1 MPCLS
6 CEPPIELLAA
16 AVARRRRR
24 LVAARRLPRGTGEA
38 DMEVVVVPPPRPDL
52 SQPAAVRTRL
62 MAQLPLDRRVNKNAR
77 HLRLARECFEQ
88 ATVLRGPRL
97 VDLISVGSG
106 DIGRR
111 HVLALAD
118 AEPSARHWGEPDVG
132 VEADL
137 MRAVPGQHR
146 PAARLGD
153 VADEET
159 GPIGSRRQL
168 WCDTLQECDQ
178 RRVTPGAVA

>member
-1 MPCLS
+1 MPRLS

-16 AVARRRRR
+16 AVARLRGR

-52 SQPAAVRTRL
+52 GEPAAVRTRL
-62 MAQLPLDRRVNKNAR
+62 MAQLPLDRRVDKNAR

-88 ATVLRGPRL
+88 APVLWGPRF
-97 VDLISVGSG
+97 VDLIAVGSD
-106 DIGRR
+106 DIGGR
-111 HVLALAD
+111 HVLALAG
-118 AEPSARHWGEPDVG
+118 AEPAARHWGEPDVG
-132 VEADL
+132 VETDL

-159 GPIGSRRQL
+159 GPIGGHRQL
-168 WCDTLQECDQ
+168 WCDALQKCDQ